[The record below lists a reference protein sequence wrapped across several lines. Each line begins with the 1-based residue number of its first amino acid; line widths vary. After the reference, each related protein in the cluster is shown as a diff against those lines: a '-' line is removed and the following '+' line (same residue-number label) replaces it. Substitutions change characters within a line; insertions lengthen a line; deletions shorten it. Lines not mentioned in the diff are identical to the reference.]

1 MSKIPY
7 FSLRYVIEKVSK
19 SAETPEIVET
29 KHERRSTENEKVEKK
44 SEKSP
49 KKVSKRKL
57 KSAIIATS
65 NEDSAKTGESANSEK
80 KEQINSKSKKR
91 SLANDDETYSSKKRS
106 VFDSSES
113 DSKKASNSEG
123 IDSKMSV
130 PIDMDDASKENETK
144 FLVTL
149 DGVKDMF
156 KGSISIGKSAS
167 CAFLK

>member
-1 MSKIPY
+1 MSKISY

-19 SAETPEIVET
+19 SAETLEIVET
-29 KHERRSTENEKVEKK
+29 KHERRSADNEKVEMK

-57 KSAIIATS
+57 KSAIIATT
-65 NEDSAKTGESANSEK
+65 NEDSVKTRESANSEK
-80 KEQINSKSKKR
+80 TESNSKSKKR

-106 VFDSSES
+106 VFDSSER
-113 DSKKASNSEG
+113 DSKKTSNSEG
-123 IDSKMSV
+123 IDSKMSIPV
-130 PIDMDDASKENETK
+130 DVDDASKENETK

-156 KGSISIGKSAS
+156 KGLISIGKPAS